1 MKLMWIFMVTY
12 LANMNEIWGMGNGKK
27 IIAYL
32 ANMNEIW
39 GVGNGKKKSSNTVC

>member
-1 MKLMWIFMVTY
+1 MRF
-12 LANMNEIWGMGNGKK
+12 GMGNGKK